1 MATLLSSELEA
12 LKIQDNLKKTELL
25 ELEAEDSA
33 VEARL
38 EVIERNPTMLFW
50 SSESLRDSMKC
61 DCQIYLI
68 DYL

>member
-38 EVIERNPTMLFW
+38 EVIERNPTMLF
-50 SSESLRDSMKC
+50 
-61 DCQIYLI
+61 
-68 DYL
+68 